1 MKQALA
7 PANLIKIF
15 LLLLNGFTV
24 FAISAYVITSD
35 IYSVFKAVLISALI
49 IIGYYLQITGYDLYG
64 SKRYKNSY
72 PSGFFFGVFLISFS
86 FLIASY
92 YLVLFTEFR
101 DHLLMLVVL
110 TAYVWLLYPY
120 RQILFSKE
128 KLKEHLEL
136 TKRIYFGSGFL
147 QLGLSILMIV
157 FISATYIFLSA
168 TLPPAFDLGWTSLF
182 FDNASTSNVIGI
194 GVAFFQGSAYKLL
207 LIPLA
212 IVIVTLLGDLAYQ
225 EEILFRKGKTKFIP
239 IFKASTTFGAI
250 HLMVG
255 VSLKIA
261 FLLSLVGFIYALFYN
276 LQLRVLKKRNPVR
289 FTNMA
294 LYRTAGLHAT
304 TNSIL
309 FLMMIVITLLS

>member
-7 PANLIKIF
+7 PSNLIKIF
-15 LLLLNGFTV
+15 LLLMNGFTV
-24 FAISAYVITSD
+24 FAISAYVIISD
-35 IYSVFKAVLISALI
+35 IYAVIKAVLISALI

-64 SKRYKNSY
+64 SKRYKKAY
-72 PSGFFFGVFLISFS
+72 PSGFFFGVFLISFA

-101 DHLLMLVVL
+101 DHLLMLVVF

-136 TKRIYFGSGFL
+136 TRKIYFGNGIK
-147 QLGLSILMIV
+147 QLGFSILMII
-157 FISATYIFLSA
+157 FISTAYVFLSS
-168 TLPPAFDLGWTSLF
+168 TLPPFFDLGWTSLF
-182 FDNASTSNVIGI
+182 FDDASTSNVIGI
-194 GVAFFQGSAYKLL
+194 GITFFTGSAYKFL

-212 IVIVTLLGDLAYQ
+212 IVIITLLGDLAYQ
-225 EEILFRKGKTKFIP
+225 EEILFRKGKTKFIS
-239 IFKASTTFGAI
+239 IFQASTTFGAI
-250 HLMVG
+250 HLLVG

-261 FLLSLVGFIYALFYN
+261 FLLSLVGFIYAFFYN
-276 LQLRVLKKRNPVR
+276 LQLRSLKKRYPLR
-289 FTNMA
+289 FANMA
-294 LYRTAGLHAT
+294 LFRTAGLHAT

-309 FLMMIVITLLS
+309 FLMMITITLFS